1 LMSAGRWYEEAGL
14 SVVEGEPRNGTAC
27 RVPRWPKLH
36 GDAYHGLV
44 GRVVRAIEPVSEADP
59 VAILVT
65 FLSAF
70 GNAIGRNSYARVGP
84 SRHYAKI
91 NAALVGETS
100 KGRKGMSWGYV
111 KAIMHVAE
119 RYWTEERYANGL
131 SSGEGLIYQV
141 RDRVMGT
148 DKEGNEV
155 VTDVGAEDKR
165 LFVVEEEFATVLK
178 MATREG
184 NILSAVLRACWDDAR
199 LATLTK
205 NSPLKATESH
215 VSIIGHVTKTELV
228 RLLAEA
234 DAHNGFANRFL
245 WVCVRR
251 SKALPFG
258 GDWDGLDVASLV
270 SELGE
275 VLRFAKSGG
284 VRWGNTAKP
293 LWEDRYEALSE
304 GAPGLFGAVTS
315 RAEAQTLRLATVYA
329 LMDGTWFIEE
339 EHLKAALALWDY
351 CEASARYVF
360 GNATGDPVAD
370 RIEAELEAEPDGLTK
385 TDLSHLFKRNKSS
398 EEIERSLS
406 LLERHGRIIKRTEST
421 GGRPAERWFLDG

>member
-1 LMSAGRWYEEAGL
+1 MGYREEVYERAGL
-14 SVVEGEPRNGTAC
+14 SVANANGSVAG
-27 RVPRWPKLH
+27 RRAPRWPTL
-36 GDAYHGLV
+36 GADAYHGLV
-44 GRVVRAIEPVSEADP
+44 GSVVREIEPVSEADP

-65 FLSAF
+65 LLSAF

-111 KAIMHVAE
+111 KAIMHAAE
-119 RYWTEERYANGL
+119 KYWTEERYANGL

-155 VTDVGAEDKR
+155 VKDAGAEDKR

-215 VSIIGHVTKTELV
+215 VSIVGHVTKTELV

-258 GDWDGLDVASLV
+258 GDWDGLDVAPLV

-275 VLRFAKSGG
+275 ALRFAKGG
-284 VRWGNTAKP
+284 GEVRWGNTAKP
-293 LWEDRYEALSE
+293 LWEERYEALSE

-315 RAEAQTLRLATVYA
+315 RAEAQTLRLAAVYA
-329 LMDGTWFIEE
+329 LMDGSWFVEE
-339 EHLKAALALWDY
+339 EHLKAALAVWDY

-370 RIEAELEAEPDGLTK
+370 RIEAELEAEAAGLSRTE
-385 TDLSHLFKRNKSS
+385 LMHLFKRNKSS

-406 LLERHGRIIKRTEST
+406 LLERHGRVQKRTEST
-421 GGRPAERWFLDG
+421 GGRPAERWFLVD

>member
-1 LMSAGRWYEEAGL
+1 MPQQRWYEEAGL
-14 SVVEGEPRNGTAC
+14 SVVGQNGTGRRA
-27 RVPRWPKLH
+27 PRWPQLH
-36 GDAYHGLV
+36 EDAYHGLV
-44 GRVVRAIEPVSEADP
+44 GRVVREIESVSEADP

-65 FLSAF
+65 LLSAF

-111 KAIMHVAE
+111 KAIMHAVDK
-119 RYWTEERYANGL
+119 YWTEERYANGL

-215 VSIIGHVTKTELV
+215 VSIVGHVTKTELV

-258 GDWDGLDVASLV
+258 GDWDGLDVGSLV
-270 SELGE
+270 RELGDA
-275 VLRFAKSGG
+275 LRFAKGG
-284 VRWGNTAKP
+284 GEVRWGNTAKP
-293 LWEDRYEALSE
+293 LWKERYEELSE

-329 LMDGTWFIEE
+329 LMDGSWFVEE
-339 EHLKAALALWDY
+339 DHLKAALAVWDY

-360 GNATGDPVAD
+360 GNATGDAVAD
-370 RIEAELEAEPDGLTK
+370 RIEAELEADPSGAGLTK
-385 TDLSHLFKRNKSS
+385 TDIMHLFKRHKSS

-406 LLERHGRIIKRTEST
+406 LLERHGRVTKRTEST
-421 GGRPAERWFLDG
+421 GGRPAERWFFND